1 MLLYATVTTSTDFQ
15 YDTRYDNSPIYFIIS
30 FIEMRYIICNADIG
44 VQIRYVHS
52 AYMLYKY
59 TYYSMIWVYA
69 MHYAY
74 RLWLSTNILF
84 RFCARPR
91 PIYQFVQFRTSLFVL

>member
-1 MLLYATVTTSTDFQ
+1 
-15 YDTRYDNSPIYFIIS
+15 
-30 FIEMRYIICNADIG
+30 MRYIICDADIG

-84 RFCARPR
+84 RFCAQAQAYI
-91 PIYQFVQFRTSLFVL
+91 PIRSIPHQSIRIIIYV